1 MRKRVLPSLT
11 PIETEQGLD
20 EYVSTCFR
28 VIKDLKPNEFLQYF
42 NHSLELYERNYIITF
57 SYHLGRKYSSMLKDD
72 IVNGEL
78 SKQIDIRSRRMSATK
93 DCLKYSNY
101 DKYVSFIPDFVIH
114 SNEPNRKLTQESQ
127 KLIME
132 AKTTPHL
139 TKKGFNWDF
148 FKLNVYLNKLKYRNA
163 VYLIL
168 NTPKVKIDQLLTSY
182 FSEDYYY
189 DKKQIHRFTFI
200 IQESINEL
208 PMVYKLQKK

>member
-1 MRKRVLPSLT
+1 MRKKIFPSLT
-11 PIETEQGLD
+11 PIEKEQELD
-20 EYVSTCFR
+20 EYVSACYH
-28 VIKDLKPNEFLQYF
+28 VVKELPAHDFLQYGPVK
-42 NHSLELYERNYIITF
+42 SDLYERNYIIVM
-57 SYHLGRKYSSMLKDD
+57 SYHLGCNNSSLLKGDL
-72 IVNGEL
+72 VNGEL
-78 SKQIDIRSRRMSATK
+78 CKSIMNKTK
-93 DCLKYSNY
+93 KMCKTFKELKYSNF

-182 FSEDYYY
+182 FKEDYYY
-189 DKKQIHRFTFI
+189 DIKQIHRFTFI
-200 IQESINEL
+200 IQESINKV

>member
-1 MRKRVLPSLT
+1 MRNKMFPSLAL
-11 PIETEQGLD
+11 IKNEQELD
-20 EYVSTCFR
+20 EYVNACYN
-28 VIKDLKPNEFLQYF
+28 VVKGLLPHDFLQYGPVK
-42 NHSLELYERNYIITF
+42 SDLYERNYIIVM
-57 SYHLGRKYSSMLKDD
+57 SYHLGRYYSTLLKGDV
-72 IVNGEL
+72 VNGEL
-78 SKQIDIRSRRMSATK
+78 CKSIKIRSDKMSKTFEI
-93 DCLKYSNY
+93 LKYSNY
-101 DKYVSFIPDFVIH
+101 DALASFIPDFVIH
-114 SNEPNRKLTQESQ
+114 TNEPNRKLTQETQ

-200 IQESINEL
+200 LQESINEV
-208 PMVYKLQKK
+208 PQVYKLQK